1 MGQYKYLSLEER
13 EDIMVSRSHGKS
25 ISEIARRIG
34 RSKSTVSR
42 EVKRNSFPVG
52 PGPGACCRASTAQRK
67 CCRRRLACVR
77 PRRMDEPELASLVTR
92 MIVDER
98 WSPEQVSGRIS
109 LERPGLA
116 VSCATIY
123 RAINARLL
131 DPPGLAG
138 TKRGVR
144 SALRYR
150 SKRRHA
156 AGGPE
161 ERCGT
166 VSGMQPISKRP
177 VEAEARMRLGD
188 WEADTVVGRGA
199 GPCLVTLVD
208 SASGLLEGGRA
219 EFRTKKA
226 VADVEIAALSR
237 QPAVETVTPDRG
249 KEFAEFGRVEAE
261 TGAAF
266 YFALP
271 HRPWQ
276 RGPNENTNGLLREYF
291 PKGDRLLRGLGRG
304 GRAGV
309 RCHQPQAPQAPGVQD
324 ALRGPLL
331 RGAALALRIQD

>member
-1 MGQYKYLSLEER
+1 MGQYKHLSLEER

-25 ISEIARRIG
+25 IGEIARLIG

-52 PGPGACCRASTAQRK
+52 PGPGARYRASTAQRK
-67 CCRRRLACVR
+67 YRRRRLACAR
-77 PRRMDEPELASLVTR
+77 PRKMDDPERASLVTR
-92 MIVDER
+92 LIVDER
-98 WSPEQVSGRIS
+98 WSPEQASGRIS
-109 LERPGLA
+109 LERPELA

-144 SALRYR
+144 SALRHR
-150 SKRRHA
+150 GKRRHA

-161 ERCGT
+161 EKRGT
-166 VSGMQPISKRP
+166 IPGMRPISERP
-177 VEAEARMRLGD
+177 GEAEARERLGD

-208 SASGLLEGGRA
+208 RASGLLEGGRA
-219 EFRTKKA
+219 ESRTKAA

-237 QPAVETVTPDRG
+237 QAAAETVTPDRG

-261 TGAAF
+261 TGAVF

-271 HRPWQ
+271 HHPWQ
-276 RGPNENTNGLLREYF
+276 RGTNENTNGLLREYF
-291 PKGDRLLRGLGRG
+291 PKGTDFSGVSDGEVQRVYDAINRRPRKRLGFRTPYEVHYSEVL
-304 GRAGV
+304 
-309 RCHQPQAPQAPGVQD
+309 H
-324 ALRGPLL
+324 LL
-331 RGAALALRIQD
+331 